1 MTKSRSN
8 RERLGCR
15 PNVLMAIEPVGFS
28 SSRDWH
34 FFMEPRMFTVE
45 LTDAEVMVA
54 KMLGGLRSI
63 VGRTAG
69 VTDRKVANLSGLA
82 IDEDGMIAEY
92 AFCKHFNI
100 FPDIVPGPRSG
111 SYDCIYNG
119 KRIDVKSTRY
129 HSGRLLATLKD
140 NPDVDIYVLG
150 IVDGNKVYFPGYA
163 TKATLCDDENKVD
176 LGRGVGYAL
185 EQDRL
190 TAFAPPPKA
199 A

>member
-1 MTKSRSN
+1 M
-8 RERLGCR
+8 LGKLAQSWR
-15 PNVLMAIEPVGFS
+15 PAPFK
-28 SSRDWH
+28 
-34 FFMEPRMFTVE
+34 EPRMIVVE
-45 LTDAEVMVA
+45 LTDAEMLVI
-54 KMLGGLRSI
+54 KMLGGMRSI

-69 VTDRKVANLSGLA
+69 VEDKKVANLSGLT
-82 IDEDGMIAEY
+82 IDEDGMMAEY

-111 SYDCIYNG
+111 SCDCIYNG

-140 NPDVDIYVLG
+140 NPDVDVYVLG
-150 IVDGNKVYFPGYA
+150 IIDGNTVTFPGYA
-163 TKATLCDDENKVD
+163 TKAQLCQEQNKVD

-190 TAFAPPPKA
+190 TAFAITSKA